1 MFPLFFIKS
10 IAKKFENVFL
20 NVLRLAAYYGI
31 VGKITLKKWGDY
43 HIQNINFGGSSPSE
57 NIIKYSQLFKMMLK

>member
-1 MFPLFFIKS
+1 MY
-10 IAKKFENVFL
+10 FL

-43 HIQNINFGGSSPSE
+43 HIQNINYGGSAPSE